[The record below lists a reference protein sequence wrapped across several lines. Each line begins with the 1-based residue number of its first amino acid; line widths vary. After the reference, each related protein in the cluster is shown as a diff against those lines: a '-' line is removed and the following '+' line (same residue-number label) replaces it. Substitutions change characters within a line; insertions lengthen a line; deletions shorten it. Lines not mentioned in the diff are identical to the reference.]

1 MKEQRNNCPFLDGG
15 RCAIHDAEP
24 LVCALYPLAQEIS
37 REGETAYFLQPTQC
51 GGQRVEARV
60 EDYLALYGTLER
72 EPLDVRWAMACMDLE
87 DRVAGLDLAPVL
99 RRRMQDKLWQAL
111 YFGYDPHRPWR
122 EQLEANL
129 LWLEG
134 ELDKLASYQER
145 LAIKKT
151 DG

>member
-1 MKEQRNNCPFLDGG
+1 MRRTAGG
-15 RCAIHDAEP
+15 
-24 LVCALYPLAQEIS
+24 S
-37 REGETAYFLQPTQC
+37 
-51 GGQRVEARV
+51 RV